1 MKKQYKIFGLILAL
15 ALLVCS
21 VVALSASAEDTLAIE
36 YANVAYNKMTQLAFT
51 IKGTPADG
59 AEVGLAYWGYDVTG
73 EKTLANATLTF
84 ENATLDGKTYW
95 LTPGIPASVM
105 SEKVTV
111 APVTRDAEGKVA
123 LAGALF
129 EYSIYDYVKDR
140 LVDDNVTDKQMKL
153 YTNLVK
159 YGNSAEKVINKA
171 NPTIPYVIAENGEF
185 ASNGKSLYLASAGD
199 KLTLRANTINA
210 DGDYFLYWTAPDGSK
225 IYDRVISATAGA
237 ANATYTANY
246 GDKADSAYAGAFNF
260 NTLSNGVLNIVPA
273 TIGTPSLSGGI
284 YTVGNS
290 ATFMSGALELFYGK
304 IQVVSDTDLTV
315 VKTTEL
321 KVNEGKD
328 SKYLSFT
335 KNGLGGTQY
344 VSFTDRSG
352 ITNERIEI
360 EMAYTGY
367 AGNET
372 TALYFYFA
380 GGGATKTC
388 RIDVRYEAGGDLY
401 LFKNGTSAKVY
412 AGNYKLGEKFTV
424 AAEVNAD
431 GLVVAYVDGVAVTN
445 AKDGSVLLE
454 NGGFDFGLTKGAT
467 YKATKLWYES
477 YSYDNNTANFY
488 VVNFVDTDKFN

>member
-95 LTPGIPASVM
+95 LTPGIPASEM
-105 SEKVTV
+105 SKKVTV
-111 APVTRDAEGKVA
+111 APVTKNADGSVA
-123 LAGALF
+123 IAGALF
-129 EYSIYDYVKDR
+129 EYGIYDYVNDR
-140 LVDDNVTDKQMKL
+140 LADNNVTDKQMKL

-225 IYDRVISATAGA
+225 IYDRVTSATAGA
-237 ANATYTANY
+237 ANATYVANY
-246 GDKADSAYAGAFNF
+246 CAKADSAYGGNFSFDALAAGQ
-260 NTLSNGVLNIVPA
+260 LSLVPS
-273 TIGTPSLSGGI
+273 TIGTPALSGGI
-284 YTVGNS
+284 YTVTHSKSFLN
-290 ATFMSGALELFYGK
+290 GALELAYAK

-315 VKTTEL
+315 VKTTDLSIKEENGNKYIFL
-321 KVNEGKD
+321 GKA
-328 SKYLSFT
+328 
-335 KNGLGGTQY
+335 GLGGTQY
-344 VSFTDRSG
+344 LSFYDRSG
-352 ITNERIEI
+352 ISNERIEV
-360 EMAYTGY
+360 EMTYNTRSSD
-367 AGNET
+367 ET
-372 TALYFYFA
+372 TALHFFL
-380 GGGATKTC
+380 GGKDC
-388 RIDVRYEAGGDLY
+388 RIDTRYESNGDLY
-401 LFKNGTSAKVY
+401 LFKNGTKVKVY
-412 AGNYKLGEKFTV
+412 AGNFKCGEKFTV
-424 AAEVNAD
+424 TAEVNEK
-431 GLVVAYVDGVAVTN
+431 GFVVVSVNGVVATK
-445 AKDGSVLLE
+445 AKDGSVLLAD
-454 NGGFDFGLTKGAT
+454 GGFSFNHTAGVAH
-467 YKATKLWYES
+467 KATKFQYES
-477 YSYDNNTANFY
+477 YSYDSNTASFY
-488 VVNFVDTDKFN
+488 TVNFVDTDKFN